1 MLNNTWILSHD
12 DESVAAMKNMLTY
25 LISGF
30 DVSSVSLSLLLY
42 PRRSTCFMGREM
54 NSVIEQRRR
63 DLIPSTIE
71 FIRSMAT
78 RLYFVSSAY
87 VIYYTLMISLN
98 TLVVAF
104 VLTESEEDSSDLFLT
119 VETFIASVL
128 ILEVIIR
135 LMALG
140 VTKYLKSWF
149 NVLDLVV
156 AIACVFGLS
165 VFFAANSKGKE
176 IDDAIIFTLI
186 GVRYSIPLLRLLGWI
201 SSRSHDDSGVG
212 LVDFDAYD
220 KVPTA
225 EEEDDDND
233 DAPHQV
239 DDSVILELVSTHA
252 SSSK

>member
-1 MLNNTWILSHD
+1 
-12 DESVAAMKNMLTY
+12 
-25 LISGF
+25 
-30 DVSSVSLSLLLY
+30 
-42 PRRSTCFMGREM
+42 M

-128 ILEVIIR
+128 ILEVMIR

-149 NVLDLVV
+149 NVLDLFV
-156 AIACVFGLS
+156 AATCVFGLS
-165 VFFAANSKGKE
+165 VFFVANSKGKE

-201 SSRSHDDSGVG
+201 SSRTHDNSGVG
-212 LVDFDAYD
+212 VVDFDAYD

-225 EEEDDDND
+225 EDDDNI
-233 DAPHQV
+233 PHQV
-239 DDSVILELVSTHA
+239 DDSVILELVNTHD
-252 SSSK
+252 SSK